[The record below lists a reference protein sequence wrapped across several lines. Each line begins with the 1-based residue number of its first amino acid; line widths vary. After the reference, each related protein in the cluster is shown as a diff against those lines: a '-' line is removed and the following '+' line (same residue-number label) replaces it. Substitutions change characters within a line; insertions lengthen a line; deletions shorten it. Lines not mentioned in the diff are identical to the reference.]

1 MNDLVRFDF
10 QGKGIRTVTI
20 DGEPWFV
27 AKDVCEILGY
37 VDTNKAISTHC
48 KGVAKYHPL
57 ETAGGVQNFRLIREP
72 DLYRLVAHSQLPAA
86 EKFETWVYD
95 EVLPEIR
102 KTGMYIPTPKDYI
115 EALEALLKSEKEK
128 QRLKEENNDLR
139 ILIGDA
145 EHWKQAKAIKWVKEY
160 FKQPLTNTF
169 WSQFGK
175 ALSQVSRRMGEEI
188 RKAEDT
194 TWGIVNVYSD
204 VTIDKM
210 ESLLKEHSDLL
221 KRYRL

>member
-20 DGEPWFV
+20 DGNPWFV
-27 AKDVCEILGY
+27 AKDVCEILEIQNSR
-37 VDTNKAISTHC
+37 DALRRIPEKH
-48 KGVAKYHPL
+48 KGVVSADTL
-57 ETAGGVQNFRLIREP
+57 GGVQNLSIISETG
-72 DLYRLVAHSQLPAA
+72 LYRLVLRSDKPQA
-86 EKFETWVYD
+86 EPFTEWVTE

-102 KTGMYIPTPKDYI
+102 KTGVYIPTPKDYI
-115 EALEALLKSEKEK
+115 EALEALLESEKEK

-210 ESLLKEHSDLL
+210 ESLLKEHPDLL